1 MDTYGVYK
9 FLHVA
14 SAVIWVGSG
23 FGLFVLTARM
33 NRIGDRAG
41 LLAIGRHA
49 ETLGKILFTPASLAT
64 LVFGVLMVL
73 TTDSLGFSSTWI
85 IVGLVGIALSSAIGM
100 GMISPTGK
108 RIGQTVLEKGPDA
121 PEIDRLIG
129 RLLTLNVVDLV
140 ILFGVIW
147 AMVLKPGG

>member
-14 SAVIWVGSG
+14 AAVIWVGSG
-23 FGLFVLTARM
+23 FGLFALTARM
-33 NRIGDRAG
+33 NRIGDRPG

-49 ETLGKILFTPASLAT
+49 EALGKTLFAPASAVT
-64 LVFGVLMVL
+64 LVFGILMVATADAL
-73 TTDSLGFSSTWI
+73 SFTDTWI
-85 IVGLVGIALSSAIGM
+85 IVGFVGIALSSAIGM

-108 RIGQTVLEKGPDA
+108 RLGETVLEKGPDA
-121 PEIDRLIG
+121 PEIDQLIG

>member
-9 FLHVA
+9 FLHVSA
-14 SAVIWVGSG
+14 AVIWVGSG

-33 NRIGDRAG
+33 KRIGDRAG
-41 LLAIGRHA
+41 VLAIGRHA
-49 ETLGKILFTPASLAT
+49 ETLGKTLFAPASLAT
-64 LVFGVLMVL
+64 LAFGILMVA
-73 TTDSLGFSSTWI
+73 TTDALSFTDTWI
-85 IVGLVGIALSSAIGM
+85 IVGLVGIALSIVIGM

-108 RIGQTVLEKGPDA
+108 RLGETVIEKGPDA
-121 PEIDRLIG
+121 PEIDQLVSRLV
-129 RLLTLNVVDLV
+129 TLNAVDLV